1 MKQQEK
7 ISKTFK
13 QIFNIPP
20 MALHSETLE
29 AHFESIR
36 PLPPHQVMREQAL
49 KQAAQYGIPYE
60 IAVAAIDAKL

>member
-1 MKQQEK
+1 
-7 ISKTFK
+7 
-13 QIFNIPP
+13 